1 MIRKITFKPKL
12 KGALTA
18 LLSGVAMLF
27 SGGSLQAQTYCAASN
42 SWGCAAGNVDAG
54 DLSAVTITIVLS
66 NSFLSSSIL
75 SILPKWLS
83 KCSISKA

>member
-42 SWGCAAGNVDAG
+42 SWGCAAGNVGAG
-54 DLSAVTITIVLS
+54 DLSAVTITNAAGKTLAS
-66 NSFLSSSIL
+66 WTGS
-75 SILPKWLS
+75 
-83 KCSISKA
+83 C